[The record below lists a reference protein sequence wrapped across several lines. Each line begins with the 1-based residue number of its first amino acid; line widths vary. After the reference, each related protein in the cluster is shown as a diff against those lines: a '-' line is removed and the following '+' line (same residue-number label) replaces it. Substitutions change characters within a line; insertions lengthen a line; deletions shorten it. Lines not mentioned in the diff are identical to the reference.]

1 MTFDFMSVWDG
12 KDRKCFSVEAGVFA
26 LCQGSLCWNL
36 EGSRWLLLISLEV
49 KGQGWGDGSVCKS
62 ANCASKK
69 SWIQISNPLMKR
81 RTRPC
86 VPVNPA
92 WGAGEE
98 ISQVLSWSVIG
109 STLEAAL
116 LQWSVDVQQMWCRP
130 SRCPALPWA
139 AEEHRHS
146 TEGLGGSRVCTQVRG
161 RLNSEHWKGSNLKL
175 LLTNEN
181 MGHHPTAE
189 QISTLRLKEEYYV

>member
-1 MTFDFMSVWDG
+1 MSG
-12 KDRKCFSVEAGVFA
+12 KPVLKLGRLKAIAAYLTWSERAG
-26 LCQGSLCWNL
+26 L
-36 EGSRWLLLISLEV
+36 
-49 KGQGWGDGSVCKS
+49 GDGSVYKS

-69 SWIQISNPLMKR
+69 TWIQISNPLMKR

-98 ISQVLSWSVIG
+98 ISQVLSLSVIG
-109 STLEAAL
+109 SGLEVAL

-130 SRCPALPWA
+130 SRWA

-146 TEGLGGSRVCTQVRG
+146 TEGLGGSRVCTQVRV

-189 QISTLRLKEEYYV
+189 QISTLRLKVEYYV